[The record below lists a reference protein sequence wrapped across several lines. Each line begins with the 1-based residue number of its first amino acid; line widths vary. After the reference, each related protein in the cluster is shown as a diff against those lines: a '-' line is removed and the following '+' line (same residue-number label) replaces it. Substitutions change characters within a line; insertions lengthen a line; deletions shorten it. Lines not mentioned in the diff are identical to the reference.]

1 MDKQIIN
8 FGIIA
13 TGRIARSFAEAV
25 NFVDGAK
32 LLAVSSRNL
41 SSAMKFADEFNIP
54 RSYQGYEEMCK
65 DKDIDVIY
73 IATPTSCHYENVK
86 LCFEYGKNV
95 ICEKAVT
102 ENTEELMELIS
113 LAKEKGL
120 FFMEAMW
127 MKCRPNFLQALE
139 WAREGKIGKIKMIK
153 ADFSNIVKFDG
164 EDRLFKKELGASALL
179 DLGIYPI
186 SLFTAFLGNYPE
198 KITSRLFYGRTDA
211 DFDGTVTLDYGDGFA
226 TTVFGYDI
234 ENHNN
239 CVIVGEKG
247 RITFDDW
254 FFCCCGVKLYDE
266 YAQVVEEKNFP
277 NLCNGYEYE
286 VEEVCKC
293 LREGRLE
300 SELVPHEDTIA
311 TMKIME
317 TVFSQNF

>member
-1 MDKQIIN
+1 MDKRIIN
-8 FGIIA
+8 FGIMA
-13 TGRIARSFAEAV
+13 TGRIAKSFAAAV
-25 NFVDGAK
+25 NYVEGAK
-32 LLAVSSRNL
+32 LLGVASRNL
-41 SSAMKFADEFNIP
+41 CSAMKFAGEFKIP

-65 DKDIDVIY
+65 DNDIDVIY
-73 IATPTSCHYENVK
+73 IATPTACHYENVR

-102 ENTEELMELIS
+102 ENSRELMELIT

-127 MKCRPNFLQALE
+127 MKCRPHFLQALE
-139 WAREGKIGKIKMIK
+139 WFREGKIGKIKMIK
-153 ADFSNIVKFDG
+153 SDFSSVVKFD
-164 EDRLFKKELGASALL
+164 ENDRLFKKDLGASALL
-179 DLGIYPI
+179 DVGIYPI
-186 SLFTAFLGNYPE
+186 TLFTAFLGNYPE
-198 KITSRLFYGRTDA
+198 KITSRLHTGKTGA
-211 DFDGTVTLDYGDGFA
+211 DFDGTVTLEYGEGFA
-226 TTVFGYDI
+226 TSVFGYSI

-254 FFCCCGVKLYDE
+254 FFCCEGVTLFDE
-266 YAQVVEEKNFP
+266 YAQVVERKTFSNA
-277 NLCNGYEYE
+277 CNGYEYE

-300 SELVPHEDTIA
+300 SELIPYEDTIA